1 MKGFFPGEEEEK
13 TGFEKKEVDSVML
26 VPLLILA
33 ILAVVLGMFPG
44 GLLSYIAGITGQLF
58 TA

>member
-1 MKGFFPGEEEEK
+1 
-13 TGFEKKEVDSVML
+13 ML